1 MQPLKLTM
9 QLNEELND
17 IIKNKDLQLLYAYID
32 MMQGTLSEEELLAI
46 AVFLEQN
53 DKDFYDYEEEPN

>member
-1 MQPLKLTM
+1 M